1 MLVMLFK
8 EENVN
13 VVIAVNNLNVRIPE
27 NNKNLIIN

>member
-13 VVIAVNNLNVRIPE
+13 VMAVNNLNVRIPE
-27 NNKNLIIN
+27 NNKSLIIN

>member
-13 VVIAVNNLNVRIPE
+13 VMAVNNLNVRIPE